1 MSLGVELRRLD
12 IYFSERKWFD
22 FVDSDG
28 KIGGKSSF
36 QTDFGLS
43 LQMICF
49 KAPNYQAK
57 GRGQG
62 TARNFIRDHW
72 I

>member
-1 MSLGVELRRLD
+1 MVDS
-12 IYFSERKWFD
+12 
-22 FVDSDG
+22 VDSDG
-28 KIGGKSSF
+28 KTGGKCPF
-36 QTDFGLS
+36 HTDFGLS
-43 LQMICF
+43 LQTICVEE
-49 KAPNYQAK
+49 PNYQAK